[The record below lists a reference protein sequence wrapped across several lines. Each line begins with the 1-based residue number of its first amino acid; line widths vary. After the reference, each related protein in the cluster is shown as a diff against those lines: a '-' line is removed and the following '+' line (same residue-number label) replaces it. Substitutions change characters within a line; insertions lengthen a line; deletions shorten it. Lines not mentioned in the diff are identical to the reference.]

1 MASTAPTSSETSTR
15 RHVEIA
21 HVLFIDVVGY
31 SKLLIDEQQQIQ
43 EQLNHVVR
51 STEQFRSAEA
61 KGKLTRLPTGD
72 GMALVFFT
80 TPEAPVQCALEISEA
95 LLSYPRLKLRMG
107 VHSGPVSSTTD
118 VNDRSN
124 IAGAAINIAERIMSC
139 GDAGHILISKRL
151 ADDLGQYAEWQPC
164 LHDLGEIQVKHGV
177 TLAIVNVYTDK
188 LGNPEVPEKIRE
200 ARLEN
205 ASASEKTVG
214 QDPGSSR
221 TSGFFEEVKR
231 RKVYRVAVAYIIV
244 AGGIIQIASAVFP
257 AWELPNW
264 SQRLVIVLLLSGFP
278 IALILAWAFDVTPQG
293 IKPTPTIA
301 VPGAHRRRNVIML
314 VATGVIISAAA
325 GFFLL
330 PRAVARKL
338 DKSIAV
344 LPFENLSDDK
354 ENAFFA
360 DGMQDDILTNLSKIG
375 ELKVISRTSVMGYR
389 GKTANVREIGKQLG
403 VSNILEGSVR
413 RSGNK
418 VRVNVQLI
426 DANSDE
432 HIWASDYDR
441 DVTDVFAIQTDLAQ
455 KITDALQAKLSP
467 AEKSRL
473 ERKPTENGEAYLAF
487 VQAHN
492 LQDAMEDLEKLKQS
506 EQLYERAIQLDPMF
520 ALAIARYSQLESWIV
535 HIFERTTERR
545 EKARSLAQ
553 RALQLQPDLPEAHLA
568 MGFSLYYGDN
578 DFEAALKEFEI
589 AQRDL
594 PNEAEGYFALGAIQR
609 RLGKWPESTA
619 NLEKAASLNPKDS
632 WVFQNLAFNYQML
645 RNFDAANRTI
655 DRGLKVNPGGLGLW
669 EIKSKLAVAEKGD
682 LSVSEQAF
690 QAVKSMPMTNE
701 EKLRI
706 AGARA
711 DVFLLERKYQEG
723 LREAESLSDAVLAGI
738 PAALCAKYYLVGFA
752 RKALHDEAGA
762 RAALLKAKELLEAQL
777 KQSPDS
783 PDLHI
788 QLAKVLAYLG
798 EKDAALNEARRAA
811 EILPESKDAFG
822 GPDITAGVA
831 EVCGIVGENGRAIEL
846 LDGLLGRPS
855 PLTVPLLKLSPAW
868 DPLRSDPRFQALL
881 DKYSAKT

>member
-1 MASTAPTSSETSTR
+1 
-15 RHVEIA
+15 
-21 HVLFIDVVGY
+21 
-31 SKLLIDEQQQIQ
+31 
-43 EQLNHVVR
+43 
-51 STEQFRSAEA
+51 
-61 KGKLTRLPTGD
+61 
-72 GMALVFFT
+72 
-80 TPEAPVQCALEISEA
+80 
-95 LLSYPRLKLRMG
+95 
-107 VHSGPVSSTTD
+107 
-118 VNDRSN
+118 
-124 IAGAAINIAERIMSC
+124 
-139 GDAGHILISKRL
+139 
-151 ADDLGQYAEWQPC
+151 
-164 LHDLGEIQVKHGV
+164 
-177 TLAIVNVYTDK
+177 
-188 LGNPEVPEKIRE
+188 
-200 ARLEN
+200 
-205 ASASEKTVG
+205 
-214 QDPGSSR
+214 
-221 TSGFFEEVKR
+221 
-231 RKVYRVAVAYIIV
+231 
-244 AGGIIQIASAVFP
+244 
-257 AWELPNW
+257 
-264 SQRLVIVLLLSGFP
+264 
-278 IALILAWAFDVTPQG
+278 
-293 IKPTPTIA
+293 
-301 VPGAHRRRNVIML
+301 
-314 VATGVIISAAA
+314 
-325 GFFLL
+325 
-330 PRAVARKL
+330 
-338 DKSIAV
+338 
-344 LPFENLSDDK
+344 
-354 ENAFFA
+354 
-360 DGMQDDILTNLSKIG
+360 
-375 ELKVISRTSVMGYR
+375 
-389 GKTANVREIGKQLG
+389 
-403 VSNILEGSVR
+403 
-413 RSGNK
+413 
-418 VRVNVQLI
+418 
-426 DANSDE
+426 
-432 HIWASDYDR
+432 
-441 DVTDVFAIQTDLAQ
+441 
-455 KITDALQAKLSP
+455 
-467 AEKSRL
+467 
-473 ERKPTENGEAYLAF
+473 
-487 VQAHN
+487 
-492 LQDAMEDLEKLKQS
+492 
-506 EQLYERAIQLDPMF
+506 
-520 ALAIARYSQLESWIV
+520 
-535 HIFERTTERR
+535 
-545 EKARSLAQ
+545 
-553 RALQLQPDLPEAHLA
+553 LQLQPDLPEAHLA

-762 RAALLKAKELLEAQL
+762 RTALLKAKELLEAQL

-783 PDLHI
+783 PDLRI

-798 EKDAALNEARRAA
+798 EKDAALNEAQRAT